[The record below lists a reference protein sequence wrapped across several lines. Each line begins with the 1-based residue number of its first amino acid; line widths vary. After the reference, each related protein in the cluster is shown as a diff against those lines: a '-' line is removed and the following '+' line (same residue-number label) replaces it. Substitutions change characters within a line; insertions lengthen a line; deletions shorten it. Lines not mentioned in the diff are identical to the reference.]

1 MGLAMVY
8 GIVKNHGGAVLVES
22 DVGLGTTFRVLLP
35 ICHHLVEVPQ
45 AKKALGDVQTGKGF
59 ILIVDDHTVIR
70 EVTKEML
77 TLLGYQVIAVE
88 DGPEAIDFLI
98 HNRNLCDLVILDMV
112 MPKMSA
118 RDCIKSLQKIDPLI
132 KIVLS
137 TGYGKNELVQEL
149 LDSGLVGFIQKPYQL
164 AKLSEIVAL
173 ALNTT
178 RINDSNGNH
187 VVPLI

>member
-1 MGLAMVY
+1 M
-8 GIVKNHGGAVLVES
+8 
-22 DVGLGTTFRVLLP
+22 
-35 ICHHLVEVPQ
+35 
-45 AKKALGDVQTGKGF
+45 
-59 ILIVDDHTVIR
+59 
-70 EVTKEML
+70 
-77 TLLGYQVIAVE
+77 
-88 DGPEAIDFLI
+88 
-98 HNRNLCDLVILDMV
+98 ILDMV